1 MNCPPT
7 SFTGLNKLCDLL
19 RVLIA
24 VLHLGIKRFVGL
36 LQSIGNTPLKVAS
49 RSAVFECKHLAD
61 PSNEPHMD
69 PDVVER
75 QNNGCKVPD
84 KRRHV
89 LERVLCCS
97 VRKVLDAIEHE
108 GHTTHDQ
115 GSV

>member
-1 MNCPPT
+1 
-7 SFTGLNKLCDLL
+7 
-19 RVLIA
+19 
-24 VLHLGIKRFVGL
+24 
-36 LQSIGNTPLKVAS
+36 
-49 RSAVFECKHLAD
+49 
-61 PSNEPHMD
+61 MD